1 MICKKSS
8 VHLALQSCMLKKEDS
23 LGVKVFKG
31 RQEARPID
39 GKEGGEGSEDCL
51 KAGETKG

>member
-1 MICKKSS
+1 MICKKSWD
-8 VHLALQSCMLKKEDS
+8 HLALQPCMLKKEDS

-31 RQEARPID
+31 RQEACPID

-51 KAGETKG
+51 QAG

>member
-51 KAGETKG
+51 QAGNTKG